1 MQKILVIGSTGNVG
15 STLTQQLIASGET
28 VRAATRN
35 PAAYPATAGVEP
47 VPFDYADPSTFE
59 PALEGTDRVFLL
71 EPQPPLN
78 MAPGEFMIP
87 FIEAAARGGRK
98 IVLMSSASVVFDED
112 EPLLKVEH
120 ALKQTHARYVIL
132 RPNWFMDNFHTL
144 WLAPILQAGIIPVPA
159 ADSLTAFIDAR
170 DIAAAAAA
178 ALRDDHQN
186 GQTFTL
192 TGPQALTYS
201 QVASAISAAAGRPVQ
216 YVPVDDHSFTQSLLE
231 AGLPREHALYITKLF
246 QHTRTGAALEL
257 TASVQ
262 QLTARPPHT
271 FEQYANDNAP
281 AWAKPVVG
289 PLT

>member
-15 STLTQQLIASGET
+15 SSLTQQLIASGET
-28 VRAATRN
+28 VRSATRN
-35 PAAYPATAGVEP
+35 RSAYPATAGVEP
-47 VPFDYADPSTFE
+47 VPFDYTDPSTFE
-59 PALEGTDRVFLL
+59 PALEGTDRVFRL
-71 EPQPPLN
+71 EPQPPLY
-78 MAPGEFMIP
+78 ASPEEFMNP

-120 ALKQTHARYVIL
+120 AIKQTHARYVIL

-144 WLAPILQAGIIPVPA
+144 WLEPILHAGIIPVPA
-159 ADSLTAFIDAR
+159 ADSLTSFIDAR

-178 ALRDDHQN
+178 LRHDHLD

-201 QVASAISAAAGRPVQ
+201 QVAATLSAASGRPVQ
-216 YVPVDDHSFTQSLLE
+216 YIPVDDASFTQSLLE

-246 QHTRTGAALEL
+246 QHTRTGAASEL

-262 QLTARPPHT
+262 QLTARPPRT
-271 FEQYANDNAP
+271 FEQYAYDKAP
-281 AWAKPVVG
+281 VWAKSVVVI
-289 PLT
+289 